1 MERRKHNRL
10 QRYDYSQD
18 GYYFVTIC
26 TYHRIEWFGK
36 IENDQMILNEFGKIV
51 KKQWL
56 WLQEQYNYVKLDEFE
71 IMPNHLHGIIAIVGA
86 PLVGAMNDNRA
97 GIKPAPT
104 LGEIIGAFKS
114 MTTNEYIHNVKINNR
129 PPFNKHL
136 WQRSF
141 YDHVIR
147 NEKELA
153 EIREYIVNN
162 SKKWDL
168 DVENIHVGAPL
179 VGAMNDNRAGTRPA
193 PTDMD
198 RAGTRPAPTNLF
210 SK

>member
-26 TYHRIEWFGK
+26 THHRIEWFGK
-36 IENDQMILNEFGKIV
+36 IENDLMVLNEYGKIV

-56 WLQEQYNYVKLDEFE
+56 LLQEQYSYIKLDEFTV
-71 IMPNHLHGIIAIVGA
+71 MPNHLHGIIEIVGA
-86 PLVGAMNDNRA
+86 PLVGALNNDRA
-97 GIKPAPT
+97 GTRPAPT
-104 LGEIIGAFKS
+104 LGGIIGAFKS
-114 MTTNEYIHNVKINNR
+114 MTTNEDIRNVKTNNW
-129 PPFNKHL
+129 PSFNRHL

-147 NEKELA
+147 NEKELK

-162 SKKWDL
+162 PKKWDL
-168 DVENIHVGAPL
+168 DAENVGVPL
-179 VGAMNDNRAGTRPA
+179 R
-193 PTDMD
+193 
-198 RAGTRPAPTNLF
+198 F
-210 SK
+210 